1 MSHCKSIKLFKDLV
15 IYTSQKNQSKKE
27 ACMTST
33 TIHPRKSFPHESLLM
48 YRQQNQSK
56 EAVISL

>member
-33 TIHPRKSFPHESLLM
+33 TIHPCKSFPHESLLM

-56 EAVISL
+56 EAPISS